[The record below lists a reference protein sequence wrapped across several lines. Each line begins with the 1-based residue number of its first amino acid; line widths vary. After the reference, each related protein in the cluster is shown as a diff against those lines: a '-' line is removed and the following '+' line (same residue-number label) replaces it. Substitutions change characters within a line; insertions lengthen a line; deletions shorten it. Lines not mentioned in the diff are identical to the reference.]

1 VVLKDGTDKE
11 GRISAVSQK
20 LAKIGEI
27 LDAPSEDIAGA
38 VRTAVEAIGRVHF
51 VPMVRQRVSIVS
63 DELMPE
69 GGKYRW
75 ERETGL
81 PLDIRLNP
89 KNDHLELT
97 AVLEIGHLLDHQ
109 AIGMP
114 GKFASVG
121 HPNLEDWRRAID
133 SSRCLQKLE
142 DLRAAG
148 AIPYRFA
155 DGLIRNVNV
164 GRIAGYLLEP
174 PELFSRS
181 YAQFIVEQSG
191 HDALTAQLHGFN
203 RVENPSS
210 VVPYYWHDD
219 DFAPIAAAFGRLIIE
234 LGWKR

>member
-1 VVLKDGTDKE
+1 MH
-11 GRISAVSQK
+11 RK
-20 LAKIGEI
+20 LASIAAI
-27 LDAPSEDIAGA
+27 LGAPSEDIAGA
-38 VRTAVEAIGRVHF
+38 VRASVEAIDRIHL
-51 VPMVRQRVSIVS
+51 VPTPKQPIPIFS
-63 DELMPE
+63 DKSMPE
-69 GGKYRW
+69 GEKYRW
-75 ERETGL
+75 VHATGL

-109 AIGMP
+109 AIGTP
-114 GKFASVG
+114 GEFASVA
-121 HPNLEDWRRAID
+121 HPILADWRKAID
-133 SSRCLQKLE
+133 SSWSLQRLE

-148 AIPYRFA
+148 TIPHRFA
-155 DGLIRNVNV
+155 DGVIRQVNV
-164 GRIAGYLLEP
+164 GRIADYLLDP

-181 YAQFIVEQSG
+181 YAQFITDQSG
-191 HDALTAQLHGFN
+191 SETMAAQLHGFK